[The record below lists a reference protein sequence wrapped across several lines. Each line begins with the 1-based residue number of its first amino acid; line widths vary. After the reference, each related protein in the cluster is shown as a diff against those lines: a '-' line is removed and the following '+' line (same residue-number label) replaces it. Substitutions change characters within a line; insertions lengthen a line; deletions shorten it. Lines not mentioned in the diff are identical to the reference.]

1 MSILRFVPA
10 LVPALLLGLAACNPP
25 APRVPGSLPAG
36 GTPIATVDGHPVT
49 QQMLDAT
56 LGRIPEEE
64 RQKLEQEGK
73 IDQVKES
80 LLLGEVLYRQALS
93 EKLHEKPEMQVTLAL
108 AERSALAEA
117 LIEKVIDER
126 LTDARIQKWYDDH
139 AVQFKQPQA
148 KLRIIV
154 APSEAAAAEIKTA
167 LDGGADFATVAR
179 EKSEDPKSKAE
190 GGDIGWVSQR
200 DLPPDFSTPVFA
212 AGKGSVVG
220 PIAAGPRA
228 LIFKVEELRDAVPL
242 DEVKD
247 QIKGS
252 LKNELAQEFIGE
264 MREKA
269 KAAAA
274 AGAGGATVTAP
285 EPGAAPAA
293 APAGA
298 PAAAPAAAPAGAP
311 AGDHQGHGH

>member
-1 MSILRFVPA
+1 VSILRIVPA
-10 LVPALLLGLAACNPP
+10 LVPVLLLGLTACEPA
-25 APRVPGSLPAG
+25 APRVAGSLPPG

-80 LLLGEVLYRQALS
+80 LLLGEVLYRQALA

-154 APSEAAAAEIKTA
+154 APSEAAGAEIKTA

-200 DLPPDFSTPVFA
+200 DLPPDFSTPVFG
-212 AGKGSVVG
+212 AGKGNVVG
-220 PIAAGPRA
+220 PIAAGPRS
-228 LIFKVEELRDAVPL
+228 LIFKVEDLRDAVPL

-252 LKNELAQEFIGE
+252 LKSELAQEFIGE

-274 AGAGGATVTAP
+274 GPSGATVTAP
-285 EPGAAPAA
+285 EPGAAPPA
-293 APAGA
+293 APAG
-298 PAAAPAAAPAGAP
+298 APAAAPAGAP